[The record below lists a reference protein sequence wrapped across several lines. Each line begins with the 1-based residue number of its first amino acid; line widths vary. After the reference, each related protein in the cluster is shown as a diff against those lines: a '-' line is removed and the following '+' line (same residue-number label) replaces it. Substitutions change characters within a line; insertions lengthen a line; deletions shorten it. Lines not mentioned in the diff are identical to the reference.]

1 MMPIRD
7 YLQKYIRVLQIMKKP
22 SREEFVAAA
31 KVTGIGALLM
41 GLIGYVIYIIMVAIG
56 AV

>member
-1 MMPIRD
+1 MPIRD

>member
-1 MMPIRD
+1 
-7 YLQKYIRVLQIMKKP
+7 MKKP